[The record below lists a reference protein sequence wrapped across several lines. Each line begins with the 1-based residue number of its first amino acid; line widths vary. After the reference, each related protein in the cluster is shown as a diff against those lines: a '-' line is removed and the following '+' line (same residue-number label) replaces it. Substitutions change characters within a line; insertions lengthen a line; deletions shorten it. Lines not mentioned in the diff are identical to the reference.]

1 MLNSGAI
8 MKSDTKAHCIVF
20 SVRGIEYFI
29 VIYLLALFV
38 IWDVLVADS
47 DLRLKK
53 EDLCEN
59 S

>member
-1 MLNSGAI
+1 

-20 SVRGIEYFI
+20 SVWGIEYFI

-53 EDLCEN
+53 EDL
-59 S
+59 